1 MNGSFDIISEEDVL
15 TVGNEISRMTRD
27 KGFSILD
34 RIQIRTAFSE
44 LARNMVVHARGGKVH
59 YTLLDDWGLQ
69 LIFEDRGPGIV
80 DVGKAM
86 TTGFSTT
93 KSMGLGLPG
102 SKKLA
107 DDFHVVSKPG
117 EGTRITFFRKI
128 RHDQMLNPNEGNN
141 NGKKQDFSRSEKNG

>member
-15 TVGNEISRMTRD
+15 HAGNEISRLTRE

-44 LARNMVVHARGGKVH
+44 LARNMVVHAGGGKVQ

-69 LIFEDRGPGIV
+69 LVFEDHGPGIP
-80 DVGKAM
+80 DIGKAM
-86 TTGFSTT
+86 STGFSTT

-117 EGTRITFFRKI
+117 EGTKITFFRKI
-128 RHDQMLNPNEGNN
+128 RNDQVNNKNEGIN
-141 NGKKQDFSRSEKNG
+141 NGQRHDFSRGERNG